1 MCIYSKSRRSEIDQ
15 SLFAGFMTAL
25 NSFSKEISSEMIRSF
40 KLGKTKYVI
49 SNTNQMLFIAKT
61 ELKAKEEDVHKIL
74 KEMETIFF
82 DNFPPET
89 FKEDWD
95 GNLNMFS
102 VLDPFYDR
110 FLSDSE
116 EKMRSAIW

>member
-1 MCIYSKSRRSEIDQ
+1 
-15 SLFAGFMTAL
+15 
-25 NSFSKEISSEMIRSF
+25 
-40 KLGKTKYVI
+40 
-49 SNTNQMLFIAKT
+49 
-61 ELKAKEEDVHKIL
+61 KEEDVHKIL

-89 FKEDWD
+89 FKKDWD

-102 VLDPFYDR
+102 VLDPLYDR